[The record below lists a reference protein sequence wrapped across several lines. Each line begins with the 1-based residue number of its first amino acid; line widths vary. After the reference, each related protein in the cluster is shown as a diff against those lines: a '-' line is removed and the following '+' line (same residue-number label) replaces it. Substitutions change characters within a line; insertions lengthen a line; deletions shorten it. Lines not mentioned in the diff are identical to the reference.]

1 MVQTAEN
8 PESDI
13 KEISKQE
20 AIENSIQNLEVSIEK
35 LEKFVDRIEDN
46 NAAKPQTE
54 KETEPVEPSL
64 SNYLRKLPDVINTNG
79 KRIESCIAK
88 LTELLY

>member
-8 PESDI
+8 LKSDT
-13 KEISKQE
+13 KETSKQE
-20 AIENSIQNLEVSIEK
+20 AIENSIQDLEVSVEK
-35 LEKFVDRIEDN
+35 LENLVDRIDN
-46 NAAKPQTE
+46 NNEPEQQTE
-54 KETEPVEPSL
+54 KGYESVRSSL
-64 SNYLRKLPDVINTNG
+64 SNYLQKLPDVINTNG